1 MIPLSTAYKL
11 NEFAWNYKMK
21 IVLNGNDA
29 DFPSGALLTQVV
41 ESTGMP
47 PERVATIVNEN
58 VVSRDQRAATEL
70 NDGDIV
76 EILTLAGG
84 G

>member
-1 MIPLSTAYKL
+1 M
-11 NEFAWNYKMK
+11 N
-21 IVLNGNDA
+21 IVLNGEHA
-29 DFPSGALLTQVV
+29 EFPAGALLTEVV
-41 ESTGMP
+41 ECTGLL

-58 VVSRDQRAATEL
+58 VVPRAQRSVTEL